1 AIARLPRERTAG
13 LLMLVMMAP
22 LGPAVEGQF
31 DRPAD
36 RVVMSAI
43 EIEAPPAAVWEHVV
57 SFSDIQAPPGWLF
70 RTGLAYPVRARIDGS
85 GVGAVRWCV
94 FSTGTFREPITVWD
108 APNVLAFDVSQQA
121 PPLAEWSP
129 YSRVY
134 ATHIEG
140 FFRTSRGE
148 FRLVPVGVD
157 RTRLEGRTWYALDMA
172 PALYWTAVADTI
184 VHAIHARVL
193 EHVKTEAERGS
204 EGAVR

>member
-1 AIARLPRERTAG
+1 MIAGVALEGMICLLMAFPIAAPLTILGALVGGAIARLPRERTAG
-13 LLMLVMMAP
+13 FLMLVLMAP
-22 LGPAVEGQF
+22 LGPAVERQV

-85 GVGAVRWCV
+85 GVGAVRWC
-94 FSTGTFREPITVWD
+94 
-108 APNVLAFDVSQQA
+108 
-121 PPLAEWSP
+121 
-129 YSRVY
+129 
-134 ATHIEG
+134 
-140 FFRTSRGE
+140 
-148 FRLVPVGVD
+148 
-157 RTRLEGRTWYALDMA
+157 
-172 PALYWTAVADTI
+172 DTI